1 MRQDSYIKIEWA
13 KDYFGASAKMEVH
26 NDNVA
31 QLCYYFQKT
40 REVIAQAKA
49 FGVGDIS
56 LPDDEYALLY
66 EDDIAK
72 SCCGGR
78 NFRLFCMEYAAK
90 IMAAKGYLNAF
101 RYDVLHISNI
111 GNIDKWEV
119 HKTWPKG
126 YEYCSVPCN
135 RYLVPLWWQDC
146 GEIPITLADFQNF
159 KQCLLTW
166 DSYKKYL
173 GSLKISDLC
182 DISKFAVND
191 FVPGV
196 SQSCSNAPLYASK
209 GIDSQLLEQQN
220 NEQIQRIKD
229 DFSDF
234 AMRLISVLLFVMVLS
249 LTILDREPH
258 LLLWLFVIIFGLAA
272 WLCFDATSIKEGLR
286 KAQEYKDFIRDN
298 VPVDNRDWKDK
309 L

>member
-1 MRQDSYIKIEWA
+1 MYINK
-13 KDYFGASAKMEVH
+13 
-26 NDNVA
+26 
-31 QLCYYFQKT
+31 LT
-40 REVIAQAKA
+40 PA
-49 FGVGDIS
+49 FGELYLAS

-101 RYDVLHISNI
+101 RYDVLHISNF

-182 DISKFAVND
+182 DISKFAAND

-229 DFSDF
+229 NFSDF

-249 LTILDREPH
+249 LTILDR
-258 LLLWLFVIIFGLAA
+258 
-272 WLCFDATSIKEGLR
+272 ATSFVMAFCNNLR
-286 KAQEYKDFIRDN
+286 ISCLVMLRYNFYKRRFKKSSRT
-298 VPVDNRDWKDK
+298 
-309 L
+309 